1 MSSSSTDPTD
11 IDAIRSAVVGRGR
24 EIDVLLAALRAGRHV
39 LLEGPPGTGKSTLLR
54 ALAAD
59 LAAGFEFVE
68 GTAELTPARLV
79 GHFDPATVLSEGYV
93 PEVFVDG
100 PLLRAMRSG
109 GLLYIEEINRV
120 PEETLNALVSVMSER
135 EVVVPRLGRVLA
147 VDGFRLVAA
156 MNPFDAV
163 GTGRISGA
171 VMDRVCR
178 VSFDYQSA
186 EEETE
191 IVARATVAVTGSE
204 VLAVVEMVR
213 STRDHPDLRS
223 GSSVRGAIDT
233 VAVAAQLLAIRG
245 GTGIPLDA
253 ALAALSGRVRVR
265 EGSGRSAEDVI
276 TELWERHLRVSDD
289 EGSPREGDPGKATS
303 RTRRPAV

>member
-1 MSSSSTDPTD
+1 VSSSSTDPGG
-11 IDAIRSAVVGRGR
+11 IDALRGAVVGRHR

-54 ALAAD
+54 ALAHG
-59 LAAGFEFVE
+59 LGSGFEFVE

-109 GLLYIEEINRV
+109 ALLYIEEINRV

-135 EVVVPRLGRVLA
+135 EVVVPRLGRVVA
-147 VDGFRLVAA
+147 ADGFRLVAA

-178 VSFDYQSA
+178 VSFGYQSA
-186 EEETE
+186 DEETV
-191 IVARATVAVTGSE
+191 IVARATGAVAESE
-204 VLAVVEMVR
+204 IRAVVEMVR
-213 STRDHPDLRS
+213 ATRDHPDLRS

-233 VAVAAQLLAIRG
+233 VAVASQLVEIRG
-245 GTGIPLDA
+245 GCGVPLDA

-276 TELWERHLRVSDD
+276 TELWERYLRVSGD
-289 EGSPREGDPGKATS
+289 EGSSREDDPGKAS
-303 RTRRPAV
+303 GRTRRPAG

>member
-109 GLLYIEEINRV
+109 GLLYIEESDGDMHDENESSATPLVELPYRTLC
-120 PEETLNALVSVMSER
+120 PGNEELSKLMNE
-135 EVVVPRLGRVLA
+135 
-147 VDGFRLVAA
+147 FR
-156 MNPFDAV
+156 
-163 GTGRISGA
+163 
-171 VMDRVCR
+171 
-178 VSFDYQSA
+178 
-186 EEETE
+186 
-191 IVARATVAVTGSE
+191 
-204 VLAVVEMVR
+204 
-213 STRDHPDLRS
+213 
-223 GSSVRGAIDT
+223 
-233 VAVAAQLLAIRG
+233 
-245 GTGIPLDA
+245 
-253 ALAALSGRVRVR
+253 
-265 EGSGRSAEDVI
+265 
-276 TELWERHLRVSDD
+276 
-289 EGSPREGDPGKATS
+289 
-303 RTRRPAV
+303 